1 MSVAALGQVLV
12 IVLLGTA
19 ALATVLAVA
28 GAVRKREDLVRAAG
42 WGVRGAGWLAV
53 AMALLLFRA
62 ILTHDFRIQ
71 YVAQYTDTSLPVFY
85 LLTAF
90 WGGEKGALAFWVTA
104 LGLLAAVWARSRQ
117 GDGSPETGWALGV
130 LSATMSFFLVLMV
143 FASSPFET
151 FAASGGPPDGNGLNP
166 LLQNPLMAVHPPPQL
181 LGFIAYAVPFAM
193 AFGALATGRADGTWS
208 RRARPWSLF
217 AWGML
222 TAGLV
227 VGELWS
233 YLELGWGGYWGWDPV
248 ENAAL
253 LPWLTGTAMIHTT
266 SAEYRGGQLRRWNL
280 ALAGITFWLT
290 LFATFLTRSQLIQS
304 LHSFTGSALTPFFLW
319 SLVVT
324 AVVHGGLM
332 AWRWKAFA
340 PREAVAAWTSREAA
354 VLAQIALFLLMVFVV
369 MWGTL
374 LPKLSESPAV
384 LAAMNR
390 VLGAVASLTGREFI
404 PLSGAIQVGPEWFN
418 RVVGPLGIAL
428 LALTAVGPLLPNRAP
443 VGAEGRRL
451 AWKTALVGAV
461 AALVLLVLLIGIRG
475 RALGIAS
482 GLPWGRASWIY
493 LRGLSWPGIYGL
505 AAVVFAGMTLAV
517 ASQDWVSAL
526 RARRRTAGESWRRAA
541 GVLFRTNP
549 GRFGGHLVHVGVALS
564 FLGYAGAAGK
574 LVQKDVVL
582 DRLES
587 ITLGGREIRLLGT
600 AETWNPEENFGS
612 LQARFLVTGLRERPS
627 REAQER
633 LRGSLPPG
641 VVLEPGEGAFV
652 QVAFPDATSARSWWV
667 QARAQAELAPSLVV
681 MATDRDRRVV
691 RLAPRTPGILRVV
704 PESFQRMGEAI
715 RSIGQDLGEGA
726 LTLASGRR
734 DPVWTVTVRDP
745 EVFEA
750 LVAGLSG
757 KGDPAWM
764 AVRRVDG
771 DPVRVEVIPAGV
783 GKVMTPEVRFYL
795 RSENPT
801 TEVDIEAG
809 FWSDLYLAATPAR
822 GVGSV
827 NLTAMDHP
835 MMSVLWLGA
844 LVILVVTT
852 MLAWPAAAPVP
863 GTAPVREAEGVPS

>member
-1 MSVAALGQVLV
+1 MGVAALGQLLV
-12 IVLLGTA
+12 MILLGVTS
-19 ALATVLAVA
+19 LATVLAVI
-28 GAVRKREDLVRAAG
+28 GALRKREDLVRAAG
-42 WGVRGAGWLAV
+42 WGTRAAGWLSV
-53 AMALLLFRA
+53 ATALLLLRA

-104 LGLLAAVWARSRQ
+104 LALLSAVWARSRR

-130 LSATMSFFLVLMV
+130 LSATTSFFLVLMV
-143 FASSPFET
+143 FASHPFET
-151 FAASGGPPDGNGLNP
+151 FSASGGPADGNGLNP

-193 AFGALATGRADGTWS
+193 AFGALAAGRADGSWS

-253 LPWLTGTAMIHTT
+253 LPWLTGTAMLHTA
-266 SAEYRGGQLRRWNL
+266 SAEYRGGHLRRWNL

-324 AVVHGGLM
+324 AAVFGGLL
-332 AWRWKAFA
+332 ARRWKTFA
-340 PREAVAAWTSREAA
+340 PRDAIVGWTSREAA
-354 VLAQIALFLLMVFVV
+354 VLAQIGLLLMMVFVV

-374 LPKLSESPAV
+374 LPKFSESPAV
-384 LAAMNR
+384 LGGMNR
-390 VLGAVASLTGREFI
+390 VLGAVAALTGREFV

-428 LALTAVGPLLPNRAP
+428 LALTAVGPLLPNRAS

-451 AWKTALVGAV
+451 AWRTALIGVTV
-461 AALVLLVLLIGIRG
+461 ALGLLALLVGIRG
-475 RALGIAS
+475 RALAIVS
-482 GLPWGRASWIY
+482 GLSWARASWIY
-493 LRGLSWPGIYGL
+493 LSGLSWPGIYGL
-505 AAVVFAGMTLAV
+505 AAAAFAGMTVAV
-517 ASQDWVSAL
+517 AAQDWVATV
-526 RARRRTAGESWRRAA
+526 RARRRSAGESWRRAA
-541 GVLFRTNP
+541 GVVFRANP
-549 GRFGGHLVHVGVALS
+549 RRFGGHLVHVGVALT

-574 LVQKDVVL
+574 IVRKDVVL
-582 DRLES
+582 DRMDAV
-587 ITLGGREIRLLGT
+587 TLGGREIRFLGT
-600 AETWNPEENFGS
+600 AESWNPAENFGA
-612 LQARFLVTGLRERPS
+612 LQARFLVTHLGDRPS
-627 REAQER
+627 SEAQDR
-633 LRGSLPPG
+633 LRAALPAG
-641 VVLEPGEGAFV
+641 ASLEPGDGAFLRV
-652 QVAFPDATSARSWWV
+652 SFPDESGARAWWV
-667 QARAQAELAPSLVV
+667 RARAAAELAPSLSL
-681 MATDRDRRVV
+681 MASDPARRVL

-715 RSIGQDLGEGA
+715 QAIGRDLGEGA
-726 LTLASGRR
+726 ISVSSGRR

-750 LVAGLSG
+750 LVGGLSG
-757 KGDPAWM
+757 TGDPAWV
-764 AVRRVDG
+764 AVRPVEGDAARVD
-771 DPVRVEVIPAGV
+771 VIPPGV
-783 GKVMTPEVRFYL
+783 GRLMTPEVRFYL

-801 TEVDIEAG
+801 TEVAIEPG

-835 MMSVLWLGA
+835 MMTVLWLGA
-844 LVILVVTT
+844 LVVLVVTAV
-852 MLAWPAAAPVP
+852 LAWPLPAPVP
-863 GTAPVREAEGVPS
+863 GPVAVRQAEEVPS

>member
-1 MSVAALGQVLV
+1 MGVATLGQLLVLV
-12 IVLLGTA
+12 LLWVT
-19 ALATVLAVA
+19 ALAMVLALL
-28 GAVRKREDLVRAAG
+28 GAVRRQEDLVRAAG
-42 WGVRGAGWLAV
+42 WGLRGAGWLSV
-53 AMALLLFRA
+53 AMALLLLRA

-104 LGLLAAVWARSRQ
+104 LALLTAVWVRSRR
-117 GDGSPETGWALGV
+117 GDGSPETGWAMAAMAAT
-130 LSATMSFFLVLMV
+130 SAFFLVLMV
-143 FASSPFET
+143 FASNPFET
-151 FAASGGPPDGNGLNP
+151 FSASGGPPDGNGLNP

-193 AFGALATGRADGTWS
+193 AFGALVTGRADGSWS

-253 LPWLTGTAMIHTT
+253 LPWLTGTAMLHTA
-266 SAEYRGGQLRRWNL
+266 SAEHRGGHLRRWNL

-304 LHSFTGSALTPFFLW
+304 LHSFTDSALTPFFLW
-319 SLVVT
+319 ALVAT
-324 AVVHGGLM
+324 AAIYGTLL
-332 AWRWKAFA
+332 AWRWRRFA
-340 PREAVAAWTSREAA
+340 PRETVVSWTSREAA
-354 VLAQIALFLLMVFVV
+354 VLAQIGLLLLTLFVV

-374 LPKLSESPAV
+374 LPKFSESPTV
-384 LAAMNR
+384 LAGMNR
-390 VLGAVASLTGREFI
+390 LLGAVAALTGREFV

-451 AWKTALVGAV
+451 AGRTALIGAGV
-461 AALVLLVLLIGIRG
+461 ALLALVLLIAIRG
-475 RALGIAS
+475 SGLALAS
-482 GLPWGRASWIY
+482 GLSWGRASWLY

-505 AAVVFAGMTLAV
+505 AATMFAGMTMAV
-517 ASQDWVSAL
+517 AIQDWVSAM
-526 RARRRTAGESWRRAA
+526 RARRRTARESWARAA

-549 GRFGGHLVHVGVALS
+549 RRFGGHLVHLGVALS

-574 LVQKDVVL
+574 LVRKDTVL
-582 DRLES
+582 ERMES
-587 ITLGGREIRLLGT
+587 VTLGGREVRFLGT
-600 AETWNPEENFGS
+600 VEDWNPDENYGS
-612 LQARFLVTGLRERPS
+612 LQARFLVTHLGDRPS
-627 REAQER
+627 PEAEER
-633 LRGSLPPG
+633 LRAALPSGASLEAAEAPFLR
-641 VVLEPGEGAFV
+641 VV
-652 QVAFPDATSARSWWV
+652 FPDEARARSWWV
-667 QARAQAELAPSLVV
+667 RARARLELAPSLVLMSSDPV
-681 MATDRDRRVV
+681 RRAL

-704 PESFQRMGEAI
+704 PESFQRMGEVLQGLG
-715 RSIGQDLGEGA
+715 RDLGEGA
-726 LTLASGRR
+726 LVLSSGRR
-734 DPVWTVTVRDP
+734 DPVWTVTARDP

-757 KGDPAWM
+757 TGEAPWVAVRPVQGDPA
-764 AVRRVDG
+764 RVD
-771 DPVRVEVIPAGV
+771 VIPVGV

-801 TEVDIEAG
+801 TEVDIESG
-809 FWSDLYLAATPAR
+809 FWTDLYLAATPAR
-822 GVGSV
+822 GAGAV

-835 MMSVLWLGA
+835 MMMVLWLGA
-844 LVILVVTT
+844 LVILVVTG
-852 MLAWPAAAPVP
+852 MLVWPEPRPVP
-863 GTAPVREAEGVPS
+863 AVVEVRNPGEVPS